1 MSLYNRVQKKL
12 TEYKETEQ
20 RYWDD
25 LKERLTLFKPKLID
39 YLGVE
44 GMELCDVHD
53 KNKYPIVL
61 VGNKVRE
68 EVEDELV
75 RNFEKV
81 DGQKPSL
88 RFFVQ
93 INLSKYNSEI
103 YVKSEIFECLFWGK
117 DDSYT
122 MDICGESVG
131 CRKVTDKT
139 DFTNAFDFIV
149 KKIEESVDTERFL

>member
-1 MSLYNRVQKKL
+1 MSLYNIVQRKL
-12 TEYKETEQ
+12 TEYKEVEQ

-44 GMELCDVHD
+44 GMELCDNHD

-61 VGNKVRE
+61 VGKKVGE
-68 EVEDELV
+68 EVEDELA

-93 INLSKYNSEI
+93 INLSKSNSEI

-122 MDICGESVG
+122 MDICGEIVG
-131 CRKVTDKT
+131 CRKVSDKT
-139 DFTNAFDFIV
+139 DFTNVFDLII
-149 KKIEESVDTERFL
+149 KKIEKSVDTERFL